1 MTDDRTAIA
10 VISEISGVQ
19 NNHNHLKVGQVE
31 SGTGFIVLTFFQQQ
45 VNTINFNLTITIGE
59 GSSTR

>member
-19 NNHNHLKVGQVE
+19 NNHNYLIRLGKSKAE
-31 SGTGFIVLTFFQQQ
+31 LVL
-45 VNTINFNLTITIGE
+45 
-59 GSSTR
+59 SS

>member
-19 NNHNHLKVGQVE
+19 NNHNHSIRLGKSKE
-31 SGTGFIVLTFFQQQ
+31 ELVL
-45 VNTINFNLTITIGE
+45 
-59 GSSTR
+59 SS

>member
-19 NNHNHLKVGQVE
+19 NNLNHLIRLGKSKE
-31 SGTGFIVLTFFQQQ
+31 ELVL
-45 VNTINFNLTITIGE
+45 
-59 GSSTR
+59 SS

>member
-19 NNHNHLKVGQVE
+19 NNHNPLVAGAWTERKKSILVDL
-31 SGTGFIVLTFFQQQ
+31 F
-45 VNTINFNLTITIGE
+45 
-59 GSSTR
+59 

>member
-19 NNHNHLKVGQVE
+19 NNHLIRLGKSKE
-31 SGTGFIVLTFFQQQ
+31 ELVL
-45 VNTINFNLTITIGE
+45 
-59 GSSTR
+59 SS